1 LLNLDNAVLA
11 IVDVQGKL
19 AQLMTD
25 KENLF
30 ANLQRMVK
38 GAKVLGVPILWA
50 EQNPAGLGPT
60 ITEVATLLD
69 GVTEPFSKMSFSCMG
84 SPDFVA
90 ALEATGHRQV
100 LLTGIE
106 AHICVYNTA
115 ADLLSAGYE
124 VHVIEDAV
132 GSRIAANKAVGVR
145 RMCMEGAILS
155 STEMCLFEM
164 MQSAEYPRFRDIQ
177 AIVK

>member
-1 LLNLDNAVLA
+1 MLNLDNAVLA

-60 ITEVATLLD
+60 IPEVATLLD

-90 ALEATGHRQV
+90 ALEATGRRQV
-100 LLTGIE
+100 LLTGIRGPYLCLQYGRRPAE
-106 AHICVYNTA
+106 RRLRGARYRGCGGLADRCQQGGGCAQDVY
-115 ADLLSAGYE
+115 G
-124 VHVIEDAV
+124 
-132 GSRIAANKAVGVR
+132 R
-145 RMCMEGAILS
+145 R
-155 STEMCLFEM
+155 
-164 MQSAEYPRFRDIQ
+164 YPEQYRD
-177 AIVK
+177 VPV